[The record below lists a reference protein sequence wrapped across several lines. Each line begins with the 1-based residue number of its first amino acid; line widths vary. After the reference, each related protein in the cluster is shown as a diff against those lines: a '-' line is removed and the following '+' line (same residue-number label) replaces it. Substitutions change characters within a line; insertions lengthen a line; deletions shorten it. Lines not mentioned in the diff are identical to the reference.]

1 MSRRILITIIGIT
14 TFAVAG
20 FGLALGAVVANLY
33 HDQAVIQ
40 LQRDTDSAAVEV
52 PASLRTANDPIEVG
66 PTPKGSHIAVYD
78 TTGARVAG
86 DGPNPGDALVSKA
99 ARGTVSDAVSGH
111 EIAVAV
117 PLLVEDQVYAV
128 IRASRP
134 RSEVDA
140 KVHRAWLAMAGLG
153 LIVIGVAALIAWRQT
168 RVLTRPVTGLT
179 GAAAR
184 LGDGDFATRAQHSGI
199 AELDAAADALNV
211 TAVRLG
217 TLLQRERAF
226 TADASHQ
233 LRTPL
238 TALSIELEAA
248 LLGGDAD
255 LRPAINDALDTVDQ
269 IQITIDDLTAL
280 GRDVALPREPLDL
293 HPVMLELERRWSG
306 QIDRLGRSLVV
317 RVEPDLAWPTISEA
331 AVRQIMDVLVANAV
345 EHGAGTVTVTARATG
360 GGVALEVSDE
370 GRGVEQPIEQVFR
383 RRTDPN
389 VGRGIG
395 LALARSLAEAEG
407 GRLLL
412 ESSGPAPTFR
422 LLMPAAED
430 AEPAVP

>member
-1 MSRRILITIIGIT
+1 
-14 TFAVAG
+14 
-20 FGLALGAVVANLY
+20 
-33 HDQAVIQ
+33 
-40 LQRDTDSAAVEV
+40 
-52 PASLRTANDPIEVG
+52 
-66 PTPKGSHIAVYD
+66 
-78 TTGARVAG
+78 
-86 DGPNPGDALVSKA
+86 
-99 ARGTVSDAVSGH
+99 
-111 EIAVAV
+111 
-117 PLLVEDQVYAV
+117 VYAV

-179 GAAAR
+179 GAAER

-238 TALSIELEAA
+238 TALSIELDAA

-306 QIDRLGRSLVV
+306 QLDRLGRSLVV

-412 ESSGPAPTFR
+412 ESPGPAPTFR
-422 LLMPAAED
+422 LLMPAAPD
-430 AEPAVP
+430 TEPAVT